1 MNCKRCAQGP
11 LEYIYRLDWTDIFYC
26 PDCNLEHKV
35 DIRNNL
41 ELVDQDL
48 VSWEEK
54 LFSEWFER
62 ILLVHFSRKF
72 QCVLVCHC
80 ALIIVVI

>member
-54 LFSEWFER
+54 LF
-62 ILLVHFSRKF
+62 
-72 QCVLVCHC
+72 
-80 ALIIVVI
+80 

>member
-1 MNCKRCAQGP
+1 MLGQDNPTSKLPQTLGERQMNCKRCAQGP

-41 ELVDQDL
+41 ELVDQNL

-54 LFSEWFER
+54 LF
-62 ILLVHFSRKF
+62 
-72 QCVLVCHC
+72 
-80 ALIIVVI
+80 

>member
-1 MNCKRCAQGP
+1 MNCKRCKQGP

-41 ELVDQDL
+41 ELVDQNL

-54 LFSEWFER
+54 LF
-62 ILLVHFSRKF
+62 
-72 QCVLVCHC
+72 
-80 ALIIVVI
+80 